1 MKIKTTGYH
10 ITKIEA
16 TDDKIN
22 GRGGLAFILRYFENI
37 KVFGLIESVF
47 FGLCANRKGKSA
59 GMIIRQIM
67 AKMIDGTDHS
77 ISGFDRLKKDEGYG
91 AIIETNRRDLLSS
104 YMVKRFFRKF
114 IYGKEKLFRK
124 ILTELFV
131 WRLKITQP
139 PVIILDMDTMV
150 LDNDGAK
157 KRHGVDVT
165 YKNKKGFQPLQL
177 SWGTKIIDALFRRG
191 SAHSN
196 HGDDAKIMV
205 KKAVKIIRSRY
216 SEQVPIIVTM
226 DSGFFDQK
234 NLEYF
239 EDELKIFYV
248 ITGKLYKGVKKHVE
262 GLAEKEFKDF
272 IGKNNRWKYVEF
284 GSKLDSWKK
293 FRRAIYTSLVQEDG
307 QMLLEFARPDTVLY
321 TNIGMSGDKTAQLEA
336 TGNEDC
342 LHAEKIIAIAH
353 GRGSS
358 ELNHRSFKEFTGRE
372 QLPFKLFGM
381 NGAYYYIQLITHFL
395 FECYKEDVAF
405 EAIPVTSY
413 PNTFRRKLID
423 FAAKIIVTGNRVI
436 LQAAKAF
443 WKESKLEEVWRR
455 CNSPTPITFSL

>member
-1 MKIKTTGYH
+1 MKIKSKGYH
-10 ITKIEA
+10 ITRTEA
-16 TDDKIN
+16 TEDRIN
-22 GRGGLAFILRYFENI
+22 GRGGLSFVLRYIE
-37 KVFGLIESVF
+37 KVKFFSLIESVLV
-47 FGLCANRKGKSA
+47 GLCSNKKGKSA
-59 GMIIRQIM
+59 GMIIRQVM

-77 ISGFDRLKKDEGYG
+77 ISGFDGLKRDEGYG
-91 AIIETNRRDLLSS
+91 AVIETSQDDLVSS
-104 YMVKRFFRKF
+104 HIVKRFFKRF
-114 IYGKEKLFRK
+114 IHGKDKLFRK
-124 ILTELFV
+124 VLTELFV
-131 WRLKITQP
+131 WRLRTTRP
-139 PVIILDMDTMV
+139 SVIILDMDTMV

-177 SWGTKIIDALFRRG
+177 SWGTKIVDALFRRG

-196 HGDDAKIMV
+196 HGEDAKAMV
-205 KKAVKIIRSRY
+205 KRAVETIRSRY
-216 SEQVPIIVTM
+216 SEEVPIIVTM

-239 EDELKIFYV
+239 EDKLKIFYV
-248 ITGKLYKGVKKHVE
+248 VTGKLYEGIKNHVKGLE
-262 GLAEKEFKDF
+262 EKEFKDF
-272 IGKNNRWKYVEF
+272 MGKSNRWRYVEF
-284 GSKLDSWKK
+284 GSKLDSWVK

-321 TNIGMSGDKTAQLEA
+321 TNIGMSGDMTGQLKA

-342 LHAEKIIAIAH
+342 LRAEKIIAIAH

-358 ELNHRSFKEFTGRE
+358 ELNHRSFKEFIGRE

-381 NGAYYYIQLITHFL
+381 NGAYYYVQLITHFL

-413 PNTFRRKLID
+413 PTTFRRKLID
-423 FAAKIIVTGNRVI
+423 FAAKIIGTGNRVI

-443 WKESKLEEVWRR
+443 WKESKLDEVWRR
-455 CNSPTPITFSL
+455 CNSPTPIAFSS